1 MRWSCTDGGGTSDP
15 IPTTLLAFPPASLV
29 QAVGTEL
36 AARMAAAPGPPGS
49 EVAEGGGLG
58 DKACTYPL
66 PLCQIGVGEVHA
78 VEGGNSLLR
87 IYCSRPQPIH
97 ERCHPLGDTHC
108 VVLHV
113 HHVPRGQ
120 R

>member
-49 EVAEGGGLG
+49 EVAEGGGWGTRLVLIP
-58 DKACTYPL
+58 C
-66 PLCQIGVGEVHA
+66 LCARLEL
-78 VEGGNSLLR
+78 ERSTLLR
-87 IYCSRPQPIH
+87 AVIPY
-97 ERCHPLGDTHC
+97 
-108 VVLHV
+108 
-113 HHVPRGQ
+113 
-120 R
+120 